1 MIRNGISRLWHP
13 LFEHLSGCDLRGILH
28 GVPADG
34 MGLAECAFAEFL
46 TIDGCNIE

>member
-1 MIRNGISRLWHP
+1 MRNGISRSWHP
-13 LFEHLSGCDLRGILH
+13 LFEHLSGCDLRGTLH

-34 MGLAECAFAEFL
+34 MREFGRVYIFGVL